1 MLRVTCPI
9 DGTVHHADEIH
20 AGKMLRCATC
30 GRPVQIGP
38 SAESSQLSNLRDGA
52 GGSHAWPGWLSAVR
66 ERTSAIPARFR
77 FRNKFSL
84 LSLGTLCA
92 CGCIFLARYYLGQP
106 TREAPASGAPV
117 AEQSEANNVG
127 FRAAV
132 SSPGMVQES
141 TVDQHATSGSI
152 FAPPA
157 HVVPSAVPEQD
168 RRLPSGTRIS
178 PDSGPAGRGQLTI
191 DNSSGQDSVVKVV
204 SLEEGRLVRHVFVQ
218 RGATV
223 NLSHLHEGDYKVLFA
238 VGEDW
243 DRARFRFTRY
253 QGFFEFGKSLDFT
266 ETELSNGVEYSH
278 HSITLY
284 TTPLGNVK
292 REVISEAEFDAH

>member
-20 AGKMLRCATC
+20 AGKMLRCAAC

-38 SAESSQLSNLRDGA
+38 SAESSQLSNLSKGA
-52 GGSHAWPGWLSAVR
+52 GVSHAWPGWLSAVWD
-66 ERTSAIPARFR
+66 RTAAIPARFR
-77 FRNKFSL
+77 VRNKFSL
-84 LSLGTLCA
+84 LILGTLCA

-292 REVISEAEFDAH
+292 REVISEEEFDAH